1 MGRNLRSKIF
11 GATHIKCFWLS
22 CTFLDDYSVILYIL
36 ETLCTAVSYI
46 FCLFCEILDVAV
58 FRNFKCIANLSA
70 TSFFSKAITNF
81 MIVYKTQNSFYN
93 SNIVINKFPGQLL
106 RFRNIFVVRKSVI
119 IRIVNIWIVQ
129 ETSVLKTER

>member
-1 MGRNLRSKIF
+1 M
-11 GATHIKCFWLS
+11 
-22 CTFLDDYSVILYIL
+22 FLIILYFPGRLLGNLYFL

-46 FCLFCEILDVAV
+46 FCLFCEILDAAV
-58 FRNFKCIANLSA
+58 FRILNALPTFRQPV
-70 TSFFSKAITNF
+70 FFSKAITNF
-81 MIVYKTQNSFYN
+81 MIVYKTQNSCYN
-93 SNIVINKFPGQLL
+93 NNIVINKSPRQLL